1 MSEKAIAYLG
11 TFTEQEREY
20 VFQKK
25 LDHVQAIVDDIIQ
38 ILKDNNIKINIQ
50 QDKIDMYSSGLTKY
64 HYEND
69 IILLS
74 LSEIDNGKDVCRKG
88 IPCECWFINI
98 PVYIDNKEVVQ
109 FLFEFSVPET
119 NKTPY
124 WLFHNYM
131 KFSFSGQ
138 EYPIQTRDYTD
149 KYGDIRVP
157 LINDFKHQITSYI
170 KNNIEI
176 FIEKEMEK

>member
-25 LDHVQAIVDDIIQ
+25 LDHVQVIVNDIIQ
-38 ILKDNNIKINIQ
+38 TLKDNNIDINIQ
-50 QDKIDMYSSGLTKY
+50 QDKVKMYSLGLLKY
-64 HYEND
+64 NYEND

-74 LSEIDNGKDVCRKG
+74 LSEIDNGKDVYIKG

-124 WLFHNYM
+124 WLFHKILRHWKHIDLSCEESVYYSLSITNN
-131 KFSFSGQ
+131 K
-138 EYPIQTRDYTD
+138 
-149 KYGDIRVP
+149 KY
-157 LINDFKHQITSYI
+157 
-170 KNNIEI
+170 
-176 FIEKEMEK
+176 

>member
-1 MSEKAIAYLG
+1 MSEKAIVYLG
-11 TFTEQEREY
+11 TFTEQERER
-20 VFQKK
+20 VFQIK
-25 LDHVQAIVDDIIQ
+25 LDHVQAIVNDIIQ
-38 ILKDNNIKINIQ
+38 TLKDNNIEINIQ
-50 QDKIDMYSSGLTKY
+50 QDKIDMYSRGLLKY

-74 LSEIDNGKDVCRKG
+74 LSEIDNGKDFYIKG

-98 PVYIDNKEVVQ
+98 PVYIDDKEVVQ
-109 FLFEFSVPET
+109 FLFEFSVPEI

-124 WLFHNYM
+124 WLFHNYI
-131 KFSFSGQ
+131 KFSFNGQ
-138 EYPIQTRDYTD
+138 EHPIQTRDYTD

-157 LINDFKHQITSYI
+157 LINDFKHQIMEYI

>member
-25 LDHVQAIVDDIIQ
+25 LDHVQAIVNDIIQ
-38 ILKDNNIKINIQ
+38 TLKDNNIEINIQ
-50 QDKIDMYSSGLTKY
+50 KDKVKMYSLGLSKY

-74 LSEIDNGKDVCRKG
+74 LSEIDNGRDFYIKG

-98 PVYIDNKEVVQ
+98 PIYIDDKEVVR

-131 KFSFSGQ
+131 KFSFIGQ
-138 EYPIQTRDYTD
+138 EHPIQTRDYTD